1 MKIYLLRFF
10 SLAFCLSLAGCK
22 PPIKTYQMDVR
33 QGNYVTQEMVS
44 QLKPKMT
51 KDDVQKV
58 MGTAMLKHVMQ
69 PERWDYYYSLQPGD
83 GSSKK
88 EKHFTVYFKNDRLSH
103 LEGDWE
109 AASNSGT
116 S

>member
-1 MKIYLLRFF
+1 MKTQLLQTIT
-10 SLAFCLSLAGCK
+10 LASCLFLAGCQSNLK
-22 PPIKTYQMDVR
+22 PYQMDIR

-44 QLKPKMT
+44 QLKPKMS

-58 MGTAMLKHVMQ
+58 MGSAMLKHVMQ
-69 PERWDYYYSLQPGD
+69 PNRWDYYYSLAPGD
-83 GSSKK
+83 GSAKK

-109 AASNSGT
+109 PAGSS
-116 S
+116 